1 MTEIVGKIR
10 GEETLRQKTLKLLTN
25 AILSGKIK
33 PGERLNETELAKKL
47 QVSRAP
53 VREAL
58 QRLHEQ
64 GLIVSVPRQ
73 GMFVVS
79 LDEESIQKINSL
91 RLLLE
96 AEALRLARAHASA
109 KQKEKLEQLTDKME
123 GMSSVPTNQMV
134 RVDMEFHRM
143 IWKLSRSEYLERIL
157 VSLTAPLFAH
167 SMLSMFREEKRQMV
181 LDSHRPLMEFV
192 LGKSEEPAEKVI
204 LAHLNLRWQGPAKFS
219 SLDEGARSDGS
230 EI

>member
-1 MTEIVGKIR
+1 MAEIVGKIR
-10 GEETLRQKTLKLLTN
+10 GEETLRQKAVKLLTR

-47 QVSRAP
+47 LVSRAP

-64 GLIVSVPRQ
+64 GLIMSIPRQ

-79 LDEESIQKINSL
+79 LDEESIQKINGL

-96 AEALRLARAHASA
+96 AEALRLARLHASPRE
-109 KQKEKLEQLTDKME
+109 KERLAHLTDKME

-134 RVDMEFHRM
+134 RADMDFHRM
-143 IWKLSRSEYLERIL
+143 IWRLSRSEYLERIL

-167 SMLSMFREEKRQMV
+167 SMLSMFRQEKRQMV

-192 LGKSEEPAEKVI
+192 LGQSEKSAEKVI
-204 LAHLNLRWQGPAKFS
+204 LDHLNLRWAGPAKFS
-219 SLDEGARSDGS
+219 SFNDEVSSPNPED
-230 EI
+230 

>member
-10 GEETLRQKTLKLLTN
+10 GEETLRQKTLKLLTK

-47 QVSRAP
+47 LVSRAP

-64 GLIVSVPRQ
+64 GLVMSVPRQ

-79 LDEESIQKINSL
+79 LDEESVQKINSL

-96 AEALRLARAHASA
+96 AEALRLARAHAST
-109 KQKEKLEQLTDKME
+109 KQKEKLEQLTAKME

-134 RVDMEFHRM
+134 RLDMEFHRM

-192 LGKSEEPAEKVI
+192 LGKITEPAEKVI
-204 LAHLNLRWQGPAKFS
+204 LAHLKLRWAGPAKFS
-219 SLDEGARSDGS
+219 SLDEGVRSDGS
-230 EI
+230 GS

>member
-1 MTEIVGKIR
+1 MTEIVGRIR
-10 GEETLRQKTLKLLTN
+10 GEETLRQKTLKLLTK

-47 QVSRAP
+47 LVSRAP

-96 AEALRLARAHASA
+96 AEALRLARAYASA
-109 KQKEKLEQLTDKME
+109 KEKEKLEHLTDKME
-123 GMSSVPTNQMV
+123 GMVSVPTNQMV

-167 SMLSMFREEKRQMV
+167 SMLSMLREEKRQMV

-192 LGKSEEPAEKVI
+192 LGKIKEPAEKVI
-204 LAHLNLRWQGPAKFS
+204 LAHLNLRWAGPAKFS
-219 SLDEGARSDGS
+219 SLDERARPDGS
-230 EI
+230 ES

>member
-1 MTEIVGKIR
+1 MADIVGRIR
-10 GEETLRQKTLKLLTN
+10 GEETLRQKTLKLLTK
-25 AILSGKIK
+25 AILSGKIR
-33 PGERLNETELAKKL
+33 PGDRLNETELARKL
-47 QVSRAP
+47 RVSRAP

-64 GLIVSVPRQ
+64 GLVMSVPRQ
-73 GMFVVS
+73 GMFVIS
-79 LDEESIQKINSL
+79 IDEESIQKINSL

-96 AEALRLARAHASA
+96 AEALRLARVHATA
-109 KQKEKLEQLTDKME
+109 KDKLKLASLTDKME

-134 RVDMEFHRM
+134 RADMDFHRM

-167 SMLSMFREEKRQMV
+167 SMLSMLREEKRQMV

-192 LGKSEEPAEKVI
+192 LGKSREPAEKVI
-204 LAHLNLRWQGPAKFS
+204 LAHLNLRWAEPAKFS
-219 SLDEGARSDGS
+219 SLDGGALTEVSGS
-230 EI
+230 